1 MQLCAAINRMASA
14 EEKAAKAYLPEPDNL
29 FAAACV
35 VPVNS
40 TSFPVIHI
48 KFLHSTQHQ
57 LKAFNDTRTLNT
69 VQKRTG
75 CKWKCQIK
83 ENNDAFNE

>member
-1 MQLCAAINRMASA
+1 MASA
-14 EEKAAKAYLPEPDNL
+14 EGKAAKTYLPEPDNL
-29 FAAACV
+29 FAAARV

-57 LKAFNDTRTLNT
+57 LKAYNNTKTLNT
-69 VQKRTG
+69 VQKKDRT
-75 CKWKCQIK
+75 
-83 ENNDAFNE
+83 